1 MNKPNLVFEQ
11 IKLPKPIIIL
21 KKILAIFFIFI
32 LVVLTLL
39 PWQQNVKGLGY
50 VIAANPNSRTQNLD
64 ATVNGRI
71 SKWFVKD
78 GDQVKQG
85 DKIVE
90 IIDNDPLIIDKLK
103 ADKNIKERKYELAKI
118 ASETSKLNYNRQQQL
133 FAQGLASKK
142 NYEDAKIEYKKL
154 LTATENASAEVL
166 EASISLARQES
177 QLILAPSDGT
187 ILKVLAG
194 NNSTTVKAGDKIAT
208 FAPKLQ
214 EMAVELYVDGNDIP
228 LIWQN
233 RKVRLQFEGWPAM
246 QFSGWPTLS
255 VGTFA
260 GIVSAVDASVSDNGK
275 FRVIVVAQDGHKW
288 PDPHFLK
295 HGAKV
300 YGWILLNK
308 VSIGYEIW
316 RQINGFPADFDLNI
330 TKDKDTNKAKKL

>member
-1 MNKPNLVFEQ
+1 M
-11 IKLPKPIIIL
+11 
-21 KKILAIFFIFI
+21 
-32 LVVLTLL
+32 
-39 PWQQNVKGLGY
+39 
-50 VIAANPNSRTQNLD
+50 
-64 ATVNGRI
+64 
-71 SKWFVKD
+71 
-78 GDQVKQG
+78 
-85 DKIVE
+85 
-90 IIDNDPLIIDKLK
+90 
-103 ADKNIKERKYELAKI
+103 
-118 ASETSKLNYNRQQQL
+118 
-133 FAQGLASKK
+133 
-142 NYEDAKIEYKKL
+142 
-154 LTATENASAEVL
+154 
-166 EASISLARQES
+166 
-177 QLILAPSDGT
+177 
-187 ILKVLAG
+187 AG

-228 LIWQN
+228 LVSQG

-275 FRVIVVAQDGHKW
+275 FRVIVVAENDHKW

-330 TKDKDTNKAKKL
+330 ANKIKNQ

>member
-1 MNKPNLVFEQ
+1 MNKTELTFQQ
-11 IKLPKPIIIL
+11 IKLPKPILVL
-21 KKILAIFFIFI
+21 KKVLLMFFIF
-32 LVVLTLL
+32 LFFVFTAL
-39 PWQQNVKGLGY
+39 PWQQNIKGLGY

-78 GDQVKQG
+78 GDIVKQG
-85 DKIVE
+85 DKLVE

-118 ASETSKLNYNRQQQL
+118 ASETSKINYQRQQQL
-133 FAQGLASKK
+133 FAQGLASRK

-154 LTATENASAEVL
+154 LTATENSSAEVL

-177 QLILAPSDGT
+177 QLIVAPSDGT

-194 NNSTTVKAGDKIAT
+194 NNSTTVKAGEKIAT

-228 LIWQN
+228 LIQQG

-260 GIVSAVDASVSDNGK
+260 GIVSAVDNSVSDNGK
-275 FRVIVVAQDGHKW
+275 FRVIVIAETGYQW

-308 VSIGYEIW
+308 VSIGYEVW

-330 TKDKDTNKAKKL
+330 KKTMPLF

>member
-1 MNKPNLVFEQ
+1 MNKNEFIFQQ
-11 IKLPKPIIIL
+11 IKLPQPILIL
-21 KKILAIFFIFI
+21 KKILLIFFCF
-32 LVVLTLL
+32 LFFVFTFL

-78 GDQVKQG
+78 GDTIKQG

-103 ADKNIKERKYELAKI
+103 ADKEIKNRKYELAKI
-118 ASETSKLNYNRQQQL
+118 SSETSKINYQRQQQL

-177 QLILAPSDGT
+177 QLITAPSDGT

-194 NNSTTVKAGDKIAT
+194 NNSTSVKAGDKIAT

-228 LIWQN
+228 LIQQG

-260 GIVSAVDASVSDNGK
+260 GFVSAVDTSVSDNGK
-275 FRVIVVAQDGHKW
+275 FRVIVTAEDNHKW

-308 VSIGYEIW
+308 VTIGYEIW

-330 TKDKDTNKAKKL
+330 NAKARNP